1 MLNIFEGTAKRLANL
16 IEEKCQFVKEMCV
29 EKILDKKFV
38 HKPQLSEAIFGG
50 VSKDRLRNVARGQR
64 LGISKEKGSE
74 NSQAKRGEVNC
85 PLSGDNVNRQSDEKQ
100 FTEFQHQESQNLTE
114 FRNVEDITETG
125 KKPQFRRETL
135 EADVKLKNIENQF
148 DKYLNDV
155 WNKYMCEQ
163 HLNELQPPR
172 CPDICGRQ
180 HLVGDGGREPAG
192 DHRQLPDPT
201 LQQVLVP
208 VQLPVGHPVQLP
220 ASGGERGG
228 GGGQYQQLLNQIP
241 DLTLRA
247 RVPLHDDP
255 GGNGGG
261 GGGGGDGEPPQPAA
275 ADGAAPSDLLI
286 KISPQRWG
294 CDAAMHT
301 QETVQSSWYTRFNE
315 LYNHITDGPV
325 IAPGFSFEWEDPTQP
340 DPSRPWTPAK
350 INQQFLGMLL
360 VHIATRDLPG
370 SSRQH
375 SYIDFFSWRDHNDF
389 LGTSLD
395 YNLKNCLSGVNLD
408 DPTERFSPGDL
419 DATVVPTEV
428 NLRSGL
434 VIAFRMLEDLSSR
447 NYRVRVEYKF
457 GNPERDQPVALVM
470 DSDLIKK
477 VHKALGDVS
486 LVLHN
491 VFVVQKIADNLG
503 LMLEEVTEEKIGELE
518 ELHCDFVVGAATVEE
533 VRIRAQS
540 ALKITNQV
548 RRMYKHYETTI
559 VKISEENII
568 TQAQAQRTF
577 NDVDLLIRFLRNH
590 SSQELPWVRSP
601 SRYTT
606 VKTQVTFSGV
616 GLKVTENPSRMM
628 VPIAVTAVNAHITR
642 IKDIVQK
649 LLDGV
654 ADQVPTSRPASKA
667 ASVERELSSSSAE
680 RKKPLYPAKLLRDAK
695 DFQRKI
701 SSEEL
706 DEETPLYLFEDWM
719 TKTTVYIQQI
729 QEFEWKHEISLSS
742 EHAILLEEL
751 KALKT
756 NMAGLIK
763 SRNESKRK
771 REVEEREL
779 ARTLQVSKPVD
790 LLPNGANISNWL
802 FYHDQFKSCSKMS
815 RVLKIKE
822 TLPKELLPRVQN
834 ELCPDT
840 ILKLLKSIYLSE
852 DYLIPLSRRE
862 VEKQKNFPK
871 PNSPEEKKS
880 FVAIWGLIQRLTQA
894 GLERKL
900 DFTMIGLS
908 LSKLSRFRQEN
919 FEEKWVER
927 QEELE
932 GEPVEVL
939 EREKQKL
946 FISFIKIQENLLV
959 RRQLQTSILK
969 EDELPKREKAFTVR
983 TTKHE
988 KRFAKPE
995 GGGAAAF
1002 GGEDYRCPVCSQ
1014 KGGHPRTTGSRVGCS
1029 ARTLSR
1035 CQKFRQKPQG
1045 EKLPLIK
1052 RLGCERC
1059 MSVGSHGIQECQLPA
1074 DTSWLKHDTCASA
1087 PGSHHPSVCPTR
1099 PWPAPASSSSQ
1110 Q

>member
-1 MLNIFEGTAKRLANL
+1 MMNFKNFASKIATIVKEKCENIRDKVKCEDYSLEKKILCRPQLKGEAILGC
-16 IEEKCQFVKEMCV
+16 EEKRDPENVSQVKEAG
-29 EKILDKKFV
+29 ISQV
-38 HKPQLSEAIFGG
+38 HGSGISQAQGGG
-50 VSKDRLRNVARGQR
+50 VTHP
-64 LGISKEKGSE
+64 E
-74 NSQAKRGEVNC
+74 
-85 PLSGDNVNRQSDEKQ
+85 SGGNVNTLSDSDRKE
-100 FTEFQHQESQNLTE
+100 FTE
-114 FRNVEDITETG
+114 NVTDLRKRKCKFST
-125 KKPQFRRETL
+125 
-135 EADVKLKNIENQF
+135 EADVKLRNIEDEF
-148 DKYLNDV
+148 DKYLTKVWSRYVNKQRPCDV
-155 WNKYMCEQ
+155 VPGGVQ
-163 HLNELQPPR
+163 VELP
-172 CPDICGRQ
+172 
-180 HLVGDGGREPAG
+180 VEPA
-192 DHRQLPDPT
+192 L
-201 LQQVLVP
+201 
-208 VQLPVGHPVQLP
+208 LPVGVPIQQPAAQPVQRP
-220 ASGGERGG
+220 GAGGRGGASGG
-228 GGGQYQQLLNQIP
+228 QFDLLLSQIP
-241 DLTLRA
+241 DLSLRSTSAA
-247 RVPLHDDP
+247 RADP
-255 GGNGGG
+255 GGGGR
-261 GGGGGDGEPPQPAA
+261 GGGDGGGEGSDGQPANPPGENPA
-275 ADGAAPSDLLI
+275 HKDLLI
-286 KISPQRWG
+286 KISPQKWG
-294 CDAAMHT
+294 CDADVHT
-301 QETVQSSWYTRFNE
+301 QESCKASWYTRFNE
-315 LYNHITDGPV
+315 LYDVITSANA
-325 IAPGFSFEWEDPTQP
+325 ITPGFSFVWEEVRAP
-340 DPSRPWTPAK
+340 DPNRPWTEAK
-350 INQQFLGMLL
+350 VNQQFLGMFL
-360 VHIATRDLPG
+360 VHAATRDLPG
-370 SSRQH
+370 SSRQNSH
-375 SYIDFFSWRDHNDF
+375 IDFFNWRDHNDF

-395 YNLKNCLSGVNLD
+395 YSIKNCLSGVNLD
-408 DPTERFSPGDL
+408 DPTQRFSPVDQSPEET
-419 DATVVPTEV
+419 TVPAEV

-434 VIAFRMLEDLSSR
+434 VIAFRMLEDLALK
-447 NYRVRVEYKF
+447 NYRVRIEYKF
-457 GNPERDQPVALVM
+457 GNPEVDHPTVKVIEPDLVN
-470 DSDLIKK
+470 
-477 VHKALGDVS
+477 VVRKALGDVA

-503 LMLEEVTEEKIGELE
+503 VMLEEITEEKIGELE
-518 ELHCDFVVGAATVEE
+518 ELNCDLVVGDVSVEE
-533 VRIRAQS
+533 VSTRAQR
-540 ALKITNQV
+540 AMRITNQV
-548 RRMYKHYETTI
+548 RKMYKHYEATI
-559 VKISEENII
+559 VKISDENVI

-577 NDVDLLIRFLRNH
+577 NDIDLLIRFLRNH
-590 SSQELPWVRSP
+590 SSQELPWIRSP
-601 SRYTT
+601 ARYTT
-606 VKTQVTFSGV
+606 VKTQATFSGV
-616 GLKVTENPSRMM
+616 PLKITENPSRMM

-642 IKDIVQK
+642 IKDMVQK

-654 ADQVPTSRPASKA
+654 ADQVPTPRPASKA